1 MKLHRHVAGVVAL
14 LLVAQCGGSTG
25 GSGSSL
31 TYSQT
36 VSAYTSEGLNSSTL
50 GKALSDAYSAF
61 LLHDIASAT
70 DPATTDTK
78 AAALVTA
85 FDAYTTHI
93 ENLQAYASTTFD
105 VAVSTNL
112 TGDSFV
118 TKAPGTIGTTA
129 GQTLVNLRDAL
140 EAKKLVCDAILA
152 NYNSL
157 TDIVAKAQ
165 KLSEYNTCAA
175 ELQAQAAADGFKITV
190 VKAAGSVVG
199 AAVVKGALGYIGVAG
214 IYFVGGATVVVSA
227 PAAAVIVI
235 ASSIG
240 GGILGSKI
248 AGAVYDYCT
257 SGSGTSSK
265 GMSVGKTVGSTE
277 YCSIASTSG
286 VTGSPMT
293 LVAAPGTGT
302 LQVFVDGFAPVSI
315 GGVTVAQ
322 GQTVTVNVTLVP
334 LTDVTD
340 SSVTDV
346 NSAGSQSTSTT
357 ATTTAGSC
365 TDVISVVAN
374 SVPVA
379 PSAGQTVT
387 VTATLI
393 PAVSGCTIPYTVS
406 GTDGYAASGSPT
418 SDSAGQMSFTIPGG
432 AANVHDVV
440 TISESAS
447 AVEASLAYTFQ

>member
-1 MKLHRHVAGVVAL
+1 M
-14 LLVAQCGGSTG
+14 LLVVSCGGGASS
-25 GSGSSL
+25 GSSSL

-36 VSAYTSEGLNSSTL
+36 VSAYTSEGLNSAAL
-50 GKALSDAYSAF
+50 GKATSDAYSAL
-61 LLHDIASAT
+61 LLHDIASA
-70 DPATTDTK
+70 DPATTNTK
-78 AAALVTA
+78 AAAFVTA

-93 ENLQAYASTTFD
+93 ENLQSYASTTFA

-112 TGDSFV
+112 TSPQSV
-118 TKAPGTIGTTA
+118 TKAPGTIGTTS

-140 EAKKLVCDAILA
+140 DAKKLVCDAILA
-152 NYNSL
+152 DYNAL
-157 TDIVAKAQ
+157 TDLVAKAQ
-165 KLSEYNTCAA
+165 KLSEYNQCALA
-175 ELQAQAAADGFKITV
+175 LQAQAAEAGFKITV
-190 VKAAGSVVG
+190 VKAAGGVVG

-214 IYFVGGATVVVSA
+214 IYFIGGATVVVSA

-265 GMSVGKTVGSTE
+265 GLSVGKAIGSTE
-277 YCSIASTSG
+277 YCSVSSTSG
-286 VTGSPMT
+286 VTGSPMS

-315 GGVTVAQ
+315 AGVTVAQ

-340 SSVTDV
+340 SSATDID
-346 NSAGSQSTSTT
+346 SANSQSTSSSS
-357 ATTTAGSC
+357 TTTASSCAGVIGVTVDGS
-365 TDVISVVAN
+365 
-374 SVPVA
+374 PVA

-387 VTATLI
+387 VTATLV
-393 PAVSGCTIPYTVS
+393 PVVSGCTMPYSVS
-406 GTDGYAASGSPT
+406 GTDGYSASASPT
-418 SDSAGQMSFTIPGG
+418 SDAAGQMTFTIPGG
-432 AANVHDVV
+432 AADVHDVV